1 MSFDHSF
8 DPSFDPS
15 LARSLA
21 LCLALAPLVLTGAGH
36 AEEDPRA
43 RLRLLSPRALAGE
56 RTIEVSAQALA
67 AGAASLELRLDGRA
81 VARGPA
87 PRLDARLELGW
98 PPRPQRLEAAAFDA
112 RGCPVGLEL
121 AFLRAPAR
129 AFPVELAV
137 TGVGCDEQ
145 GPWAHLFARPPVGRR
160 LDRALLYADQ
170 APIGEARELPA
181 RFRLTGRE
189 LAARFLRAEVRLD
202 GGTNG
207 EALHLF
213 AGRSPG
219 GVIEVRRGEARRLLG
234 ADQGAPATL
243 TLERVTAAWRGRPQ
257 RVVSVEAGSAVP
269 LALAIAVDASPS
281 TLDFRERV
289 LSLAAETARTL
300 APAGAAAAEPPLL
313 LLFSETSRVA
323 LASAEPSEIAAL
335 ADALPFGVTA
345 LFDALAAALHENL
358 APGRRAALLAVT
370 DGCDTGSQIPAE
382 RVRELAL
389 ALGVPVHALV
399 FDQDPCYERVAD
411 GGGRVVRS
419 PGWGASREA
428 LRDLCAASGGGLF
441 RVAGRED
448 LARVWKRILAD
459 LERQAVVVYEP
470 SDPEVD
476 PAEVEIAIAPPPRRG
491 PRRR

>member
-1 MSFDHSF
+1 MKLAL
-8 DPSFDPS
+8 PIPIPR
-15 LARSLA
+15 ARSLA
-21 LCLALAPLVLTGAGH
+21 LSLALAPLVLPA
-36 AEEDPRA
+36 AARAAEDPRA
-43 RLRLLSPRALAGE
+43 RLRLLVPSALAAE
-56 RTIEVSAQALA
+56 RAIEVSAQALA
-67 AGAASLELRLDGRA
+67 GGAASLELRLDGRA

-87 PRLDARLELGW
+87 PRLDARVELAW
-98 PPRPQRLEAAAFDA
+98 PPRPQRLEAEAFDA

-129 AFPVELAV
+129 AFLVELAIR
-137 TGVGCDEQ
+137 GVGCDEE

-160 LDRALLYADQ
+160 VERALLFADG

-181 RFRLTGRE
+181 HFRLTGRD
-189 LAARFLRAEVRLD
+189 LAAPFLRAEVRLD
-202 GGTNG
+202 GGTSA

-219 GVIEVRRGEARRLLG
+219 GVVEVRRGEARRLLG
-234 ADQGAPATL
+234 PEQGAPATL
-243 TLERVTAAWRGRPQ
+243 APERVAVHWRGRPQ
-257 RVVSVEAGSAVP
+257 RVVSVEAGSAAP

-289 LSLAAETARTL
+289 LALAAETARTL
-300 APAGAAAAEPPLL
+300 APADAAGPEPPLL
-313 LLFSETSRVA
+313 LLFSETSRAA
-323 LASAEPSEIAAL
+323 LATAEPAEIAAL
-335 ADALPFGVTA
+335 ADSLPFGVTA
-345 LFDALAAALHENL
+345 LFDALAAALHENF

-370 DGCDTGSQIPAE
+370 DGCDTGSEIPAE

-399 FDQDPCYERVAD
+399 FDQDPCYERLED
-411 GGGRVVRS
+411 EDGRVVRS
-419 PGWGASREA
+419 PGWGSSRAA

-441 RVAGRED
+441 RVAGKED

-459 LERQAVVVYEP
+459 LERQVVVVYEP
-470 SDPEVD
+470 SGPEVD
-476 PAEVEIAIAPPPRRG
+476 PAEVEIAIAPPPRRA